1 MPSQMTLNPLVLVKF
16 ALWIV
21 VIIVATILL
30 RRRKVTSKVRL
41 AFLTGGVL
49 VFGFVFGFLISGGLN
64 PNPVSSLRTLLTTI
78 LVKHQL
84 VLPIAAMLVILLLM
98 VWVSNKSIC
107 GWGCQLGLLQDLLH
121 RVPLPKQCPESAC
134 PERGRRI
141 EGWKPPFWLSNSVRI
156 VAFVALI
163 ASLVAVGLDWIGL
176 IDPFQLFSF
185 NFTLGIGLFSAGVLI
200 ASLFIYRPWC
210 HFLCPFGLLGW
221 LVEQVSLFRPRVNRE
236 ACKECQ
242 LCVKA
247 CPTQAMADFYADKKI
262 HADCFACGACIEAC
276 PREDALSW
284 RTKG

>member
-1 MPSQMTLNPLVLVKF
+1 MPNQMTLNPLVLVKF
-16 ALWIV
+16 ALWIIV
-21 VIIVATILL
+21 VIVATILL
-30 RRRKVTSKVRL
+30 LRRKVTSKVRL
-41 AFLTGGVL
+41 AFLIGGVL
-49 VFGFVFGFLISGGLN
+49 VFGFVFGFLIPGGLN
-64 PNPVSSLRTLLTTI
+64 PNPVSSLRTLLATV

-84 VLPIAAMLVILLLM
+84 VLPVTAMLVILLLI

-121 RVPLPKQCPESAC
+121 RAGLPKQCPES
-134 PERGRRI
+134 I

-156 VAFVALI
+156 VAFVALV
-163 ASLVAVGLDWIGL
+163 AGLVASGLDWIGL

-185 NFTLGIGLFSAGVLI
+185 NFTLGIVLFSAGVLI

-210 HFLCPFGLLGW
+210 RFLCPFGLLGW
-221 LVEQVSLFRPRVNRE
+221 LVEQVSLFRPRINRE

-247 CPTQAMADFYADKKI
+247 CPTNAMADFYAGKKI

-276 PREDALSW
+276 PREDALGW
-284 RTKG
+284 RMKPG

>member
-1 MPSQMTLNPLVLVKF
+1 MPNQMTLNPLVLFKF

-21 VIIVATILL
+21 IVIVATILL

-41 AFLTGGVL
+41 AFIAGGVL

-84 VLPIAAMLVILLLM
+84 VLPIAAMLVFLLVI

-121 RVPLPKQCPESAC
+121 RVPLPK
-134 PERGRRI
+134 
-141 EGWKPPFWLSNSVRI
+141 WKPPFWLSNSVRI

-163 ASLVAVGLDWIGL
+163 AGLVAAGLDWIGL

-185 NFTLGIGLFSAGVLI
+185 NFTLGIALFSAGVLI

-210 HFLCPFGLLGW
+210 RFLCPFGLLGW
-221 LVEQVSLFRPRVNRE
+221 LVEQVSLFRPRINRE
-236 ACKECQ
+236 ECKECQ

-247 CPTQAMADFYADKKI
+247 CPTQAMADFYAGKKI

-276 PREDALSW
+276 PREDALGW
-284 RTKG
+284 RVKP

>member
-1 MPSQMTLNPLVLVKF
+1 MPNQMTLNPLVLVKF

-21 VIIVATILL
+21 VVIVATLL
-30 RRRKVTSKVRL
+30 LQRRKVTSKVRL
-41 AFLTGGVL
+41 AFLIGGVL
-49 VFGFVFGFLISGGLN
+49 VFGFVFGFLIPGGLN
-64 PNPVSSLRTLLTTI
+64 PNPVSSLRTLLTAA

-84 VLPIAAMLVILLLM
+84 LLPVTAMLVFLLLM

-121 RVPLPKQCPESAC
+121 RVPLPK
-134 PERGRRI
+134 
-141 EGWKPPFWLSNSVRI
+141 WKPPFWLSNTVRI
-156 VAFVALI
+156 VAFVALV
-163 ASLVAVGLDWIGL
+163 AGLVAAGLDWIGL

-185 NFTLGIGLFSAGVLI
+185 NFTLGIALFSAGVLI

-210 HFLCPFGLLGW
+210 RFLCPFGLLGW
-221 LVEQVSLFRPRVNRE
+221 LVEQVSLFRPRINRE

-247 CPTQAMADFYADKKI
+247 CPTNAMADFYDGKKI

-276 PREDALSW
+276 PREDALGW
-284 RTKG
+284 RIKS